1 MKMQNTITFNG
12 ERTGMSSSGNTEWF
26 EFNVTATNRIT
37 QSAARS
43 VGQIH
48 GMGGQDFSCEEEKVT
63 NCFGDIYVYKC
74 KAKCYSD

>member
-26 EFNVTATNRIT
+26 EFKVTATNRIT

-48 GMGGQDFSCEEEKVT
+48 GMGGQDFSCEEEKI
-63 NCFGDIYVYKC
+63 NDLYVYKC

>member
-12 ERTGMSSSGNTEWF
+12 ERTGMSASGNTEWF
-26 EFNVTATNRIT
+26 EFTITTVNRIT

-43 VGQIH
+43 IGGIH
-48 GMGGQDFSCEEEKVT
+48 GMGGQEFSCQESKEEELH
-63 NCFGDIYVYKC
+63 VYKC

>member
-26 EFNVTATNRIT
+26 EFTVTATNSIT
-37 QSAARS
+37 KSAARS

-48 GMGGQDFSCEEEKVT
+48 GMGGQDFSCQEEK
-63 NCFGDIYVYKC
+63 NGELFVYKC
-74 KAKCYSD
+74 KAKCHCD